1 MSINSVSSNVNVA
14 KLVQAQVKQ
23 KGGDSDGDNDGS
35 GTAQVSPQQLPLA
48 PAGQV
53 GSTVNIKA

>member
-14 KLVQAQVKQ
+14 QLVQAQVKQ
-23 KGGDSDGDNDGS
+23 KGGDSDGS
-35 GTAQVSPQQLPLA
+35 GTAQVPPQQLPLA